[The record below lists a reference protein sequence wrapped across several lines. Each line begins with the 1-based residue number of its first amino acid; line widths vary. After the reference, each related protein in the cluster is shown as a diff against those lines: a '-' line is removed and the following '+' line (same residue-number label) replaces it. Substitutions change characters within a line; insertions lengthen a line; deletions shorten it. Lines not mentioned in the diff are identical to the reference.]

1 MSFSPDILHKLEQLQ
16 AKYDA
21 LGQDLGSYLEGLLQA
36 DFLPYWD
43 YVQLDVLLNLQKPR
57 TAFEDEKIFILYHQ
71 ITELYFKLCLNEL
84 AQLCRP
90 DVHPSA
96 ATIEPQEA
104 LMRVERVNRYF
115 DALAMSFSIMTDGM
129 DPEQFLKFR
138 MALLPASG
146 FQSAQYREIEMH
158 CTELEQLVHRDFR
171 GQLQAE
177 ATIETLYAHIYWKQ
191 GAMELQSGKKTLTL
205 KQFEAKYD
213 NILQARAAQLRGHT
227 LASLWH
233 RWSDGSADSA
243 GATSSAGPAE
253 PSTTLQALAQALR
266 ILDHRVNVD
275 WPLAHYRTAV
285 RYLQRPTQD
294 IAATGGTN
302 WQQYLPPRMQ
312 LRIFFPWLWTE
323 SQIESWGKKDLLR
336 DQP

>member
-1 MSFSPDILHKLEQLQ
+1 MSFSPDILLKLEQLQ

-21 LGQDLGSYLEGLLQA
+21 LGQDLGSYLEGLLQS

-96 ATIEPQEA
+96 ATIEPHEVV
-104 LMRVERVNRYF
+104 MRVERVNRYF

-171 GQLQAE
+171 GHLQAE
-177 ATIETLYAHIYWKQ
+177 ANLETLYAHIYWKQ
-191 GAMELQSGKKTLTL
+191 GAIELQSGKKTSTL

-213 NILQARAAQLRGHT
+213 NALQARAHQLRGHT

-233 RWSDGSADSA
+233 RWSAGSTGST
-243 GATSSAGPAE
+243 GSTE

-336 DQP
+336 DEP

>member
-90 DVHPSA
+90 DLHPTA
-96 ATIEPQEA
+96 ATIEPHEV

-177 ATIETLYAHIYWKQ
+177 ATIETLYNHIYWKQ
-191 GAMELQSGKKTLTL
+191 GAMELKSGKKTLTL

-213 NILQARAAQLRGHT
+213 NILQAKAAQLRGHT

-233 RWSDGSADSA
+233 RWSAGSAGSA
-243 GATSSAGPAE
+243 EST
-253 PSTTLQALAQALR
+253 TTLQALAQALR

-302 WQQYLPPRMQ
+302 WQQYLPPRIQ

-323 SQIESWGKKDLLR
+323 TQIESWGKKDLLR
-336 DQP
+336 DEP

>member
-1 MSFSPDILHKLEQLQ
+1 MSFSPDILQKLELLQ
-16 AKYDA
+16 AKYEA
-21 LGQDLGSYLEGLLQA
+21 LGQDLGSYLEGLLQS

-90 DVHPSA
+90 EEHGGA
-96 ATIEPQEA
+96 ANTKAEEV
-104 LMRVERVNRYF
+104 LMRVQRVNRYF
-115 DALAMSFSIMTDGM
+115 DALAVSFSIMTDGM

-146 FQSAQYREIEMH
+146 FQSAQYREIELH
-158 CTELEQLVHRDFR
+158 CTDLHHLVHRDFR
-171 GQLQAE
+171 DSIQPDADLK
-177 ATIETLYAHIYWKQ
+177 TLYAQIYWKQ
-191 GAMELQSGKKTLTL
+191 GAIELQSGKKTLTL
-205 KQFEAKYD
+205 TQFEAKYD
-213 NILQARAAQLRGHT
+213 KTLLQRALSLRGHT
-227 LASLWH
+227 LAAIWH
-233 RWSDGSADSA
+233 RLSNDST
-243 GATSSAGPAE
+243 TSSQ
-253 PSTTLQALAQALR
+253 TLADLAQALR

-285 RYLQRPTQD
+285 RYLHRPSQD
-294 IAATGGTN
+294 LAATGGTN

-312 LRIFFPWLWTE
+312 LRIFYPWLWTE
-323 SQIESWGKKDLLR
+323 TQLESWGKKDLLR
-336 DQP
+336 DEP

>member
-1 MSFSPDILHKLEQLQ
+1 MSFSPDILLKLEQLQ

-21 LGQDLGSYLEGLLQA
+21 LGQDLGSYLEGLLQS

-96 ATIEPQEA
+96 ATIELQEV

-171 GQLQAE
+171 GHLQAE
-177 ATIETLYAHIYWKQ
+177 ANLETLYAHIYWKQ
-191 GAMELQSGKKTLTL
+191 GAIELQSGKKTLTL

-213 NILQARAAQLRGHT
+213 NALQARAHQLRGHT

-233 RWSDGSADSA
+233 RWSAGSTGST
-243 GATSSAGPAE
+243 GSTE

-336 DQP
+336 DEP

>member
-1 MSFSPDILHKLEQLQ
+1 MSFSPDILQKLEQLQ
-16 AKYDA
+16 AKYQA
-21 LGQDLGSYLEGLLQA
+21 LGQDLGSYLEGLLQS

-57 TAFEDEKIFILYHQ
+57 TAFEDEKIFIIYHQ

-90 DVHPSA
+90 DEHPGA
-96 ATIEPQEA
+96 ANPKAEEV
-104 LMRVERVNRYF
+104 LMRVQRVNRYF
-115 DALAMSFSIMTDGM
+115 DALALSFSIMTEGM

-146 FQSAQYREIEMH
+146 FQSAQYREIELH
-158 CTELEQLVHRDFR
+158 CTDLKHLVHRDFR
-171 GQLQAE
+171 DSVQDE
-177 ATIETLYAHIYWKQ
+177 KDPSKCYERIYWKQ
-191 GAMELQSGKKTLTL
+191 GAIELQSGKKTLTL
-205 KQFEAKYD
+205 TQFEAKYD
-213 NILQARAAQLRGHT
+213 QILLKRALSLRGHT
-227 LASLWH
+227 LAAIWH
-233 RWSDGSADSA
+233 RLSTDST
-243 GATSSAGPAE
+243 TSSK
-253 PSTTLQALAQALR
+253 TLEDLAQALR

-285 RYLQRPTQD
+285 RYLHRPSQD
-294 IAATGGTN
+294 LAATGGTN

-323 SQIESWGKKDLLR
+323 TQLESWGKKDLLR
-336 DQP
+336 DEP

>member
-1 MSFSPDILHKLEQLQ
+1 MSFSPDILLKLEQLQ

-21 LGQDLGSYLEGLLQA
+21 LGQDLGSYLEGLLQS

-90 DVHPSA
+90 DLHPSA
-96 ATIEPQEA
+96 ATIEPQEV

-171 GQLQAE
+171 GHLQAE
-177 ATIETLYAHIYWKQ
+177 ANLETLYAHIYWKQ
-191 GAMELQSGKKTLTL
+191 GAIELQSGKKTLTL

-213 NILQARAAQLRGHT
+213 NALQARAHQLRGHT

-233 RWSDGSADSA
+233 RWSAGSTGSARS
-243 GATSSAGPAE
+243 TE

-336 DQP
+336 DEP

>member
-90 DVHPSA
+90 DDHPSA
-96 ATIEPQEA
+96 ATVQAEEV

-115 DALAMSFSIMTDGM
+115 DALALSFSIMTDGM

-158 CTELEQLVHRDFR
+158 CTELNQLVHRDFR
-171 GQLQAE
+171 DRIQPDAD
-177 ATIETLYAHIYWKQ
+177 IETLYAHIYWKQ

-205 KQFEAKYD
+205 TQFEAKYD
-213 NILQARAAQLRGHT
+213 KTLQARAHQLRGHT

-233 RWSDGSADSA
+233 RWSTGSTGST
-243 GATSSAGPAE
+243 GTTE
-253 PSTTLQALAQALR
+253 PSPTLQALAQALR

-294 IAATGGTN
+294 LAATGGTN

-323 SQIESWGKKDLLR
+323 SQLESWGKKDLLR
-336 DQP
+336 DEPSPAS

>member
-1 MSFSPDILHKLEQLQ
+1 MSFSPDILQKLELLQ

-21 LGQDLGSYLEGLLQA
+21 LGQDLGSYLEGLLQS

-84 AQLCRP
+84 AQLSRP
-90 DVHPSA
+90 EDHPSA
-96 ATIEPQEA
+96 ATVQAEEV

-115 DALAMSFSIMTDGM
+115 DALALSFSIMTDGM

-158 CTELEQLVHRDFR
+158 CTELNQLVHRDFR
-171 GQLQAE
+171 ERIQPDAD
-177 ATIETLYAHIYWKQ
+177 IETLYAHIYWKQ

-205 KQFEAKYD
+205 TQFEAKYD
-213 NILQARAAQLRGHT
+213 KTLQARAHQLRGHT

-233 RWSDGSADSA
+233 RWS
-243 GATSSAGPAE
+243 TGPTGPTE
-253 PSTTLQALAQALR
+253 PSHTLQALAQALR

-336 DQP
+336 DEPRPAS

>member
-1 MSFSPDILHKLEQLQ
+1 MSFSPDILLKLEQLQ

-21 LGQDLGSYLEGLLQA
+21 LGQDLGSYLEGLLQS

-96 ATIEPQEA
+96 ATIEPHEV

-171 GQLQAE
+171 GHLQPE

-191 GAMELQSGKKTLTL
+191 GAIELQSGKKT
-205 KQFEAKYD
+205 
-213 NILQARAAQLRGHT
+213 
-227 LASLWH
+227 
-233 RWSDGSADSA
+233 
-243 GATSSAGPAE
+243 
-253 PSTTLQALAQALR
+253 
-266 ILDHRVNVD
+266 
-275 WPLAHYRTAV
+275 
-285 RYLQRPTQD
+285 
-294 IAATGGTN
+294 
-302 WQQYLPPRMQ
+302 
-312 LRIFFPWLWTE
+312 
-323 SQIESWGKKDLLR
+323 
-336 DQP
+336 

>member
-1 MSFSPDILHKLEQLQ
+1 MSFSPDILQKLELLQ
-16 AKYDA
+16 AKYEA
-21 LGQDLGSYLEGLLQA
+21 LGQDLGSYLEGLLQS

-90 DVHPSA
+90 EEHGGA
-96 ATIEPQEA
+96 ANPKAEEV
-104 LMRVERVNRYF
+104 LMRVQRVNRYF
-115 DALAMSFSIMTDGM
+115 DALAVSFSIMTDGM

-146 FQSAQYREIEMH
+146 FQSAQYREIELH
-158 CTELEQLVHRDFR
+158 CTDLNHLVHRDFR
-171 GQLQAE
+171 DSIQPDADLK
-177 ATIETLYAHIYWKQ
+177 TLYAHIYWKQ
-191 GAMELQSGKKTLTL
+191 GAIELQSGKKTLTL
-205 KQFEAKYD
+205 TQFEAKYD
-213 NILQARAAQLRGHT
+213 KTLLQRALSLRGHT
-227 LASLWH
+227 LAAIWH
-233 RWSDGSADSA
+233 RLSNDST
-243 GATSSAGPAE
+243 TSSQ
-253 PSTTLQALAQALR
+253 TLADLAQALR

-285 RYLQRPTQD
+285 RYLHRPSQD
-294 IAATGGTN
+294 LAATGGTN

-312 LRIFFPWLWTE
+312 LRIFYPWLWTE
-323 SQIESWGKKDLLR
+323 TQLESWGKKDLLR
-336 DQP
+336 DEP

>member
-1 MSFSPDILHKLEQLQ
+1 MSFSPDILLKLEQLQ

-21 LGQDLGSYLEGLLQA
+21 LGQDLGSYLEGLLQS

-71 ITELYFKLCLNEL
+71 ITELYFKPCLNEL

-90 DVHPSA
+90 DLHPSA
-96 ATIEPQEA
+96 ATIEPHEV

-171 GQLQAE
+171 GHLQAE
-177 ATIETLYAHIYWKQ
+177 ANLETLYAHIYWKQ
-191 GAMELQSGKKTLTL
+191 GAIELQSGKKTLTL

-213 NILQARAAQLRGHT
+213 NALQARAHQLRGHT

-233 RWSDGSADSA
+233 RWSAGSTGST
-243 GATSSAGPAE
+243 GSTE

-336 DQP
+336 DEP

>member
-1 MSFSPDILHKLEQLQ
+1 MSFSPDILLKLEQLQ

-21 LGQDLGSYLEGLLQA
+21 LGQDLGSYLEGLLQS

-96 ATIEPQEA
+96 ATIEPHEV

-129 DPEQFLKFR
+129 DPDQFLKFR

-171 GQLQAE
+171 GHLQAE
-177 ATIETLYAHIYWKQ
+177 ANLETMYAHIYWKQ

-213 NILQARAAQLRGHT
+213 NALQARAHQLRGHT

-233 RWSDGSADSA
+233 RWSAGSTGSAGS
-243 GATSSAGPAE
+243 TE

-336 DQP
+336 DEP

>member
-1 MSFSPDILHKLEQLQ
+1 MSFSPDILLKLEQLQ

-21 LGQDLGSYLEGLLQA
+21 LGQDLGSYLEGLLQS

-90 DVHPSA
+90 DIHPSA
-96 ATIEPQEA
+96 ATIEPQEV

-171 GQLQAE
+171 GHLQAE
-177 ATIETLYAHIYWKQ
+177 ANLETLYAHIYWKQ
-191 GAMELQSGKKTLTL
+191 GAMELKSGKKTLTL

-213 NILQARAAQLRGHT
+213 NALQARAHQLRGHT

-233 RWSDGSADSA
+233 RWSAGSTGST
-243 GATSSAGPAE
+243 GSTE

-336 DQP
+336 DEP

>member
-1 MSFSPDILHKLEQLQ
+1 MSFSPDILLKLEQLQ

-21 LGQDLGSYLEGLLQA
+21 LGQDLGAYLEGLLQS

-57 TAFEDEKIFILYHQ
+57 TVFEDEKIFILYHQ

-96 ATIEPQEA
+96 ATIEPQEV

-171 GQLQAE
+171 DHLQPE

-191 GAMELQSGKKTLTL
+191 GAIELQSGKKTLTL

-213 NILQARAAQLRGHT
+213 NALQARAHQLRGHT

-233 RWSDGSADSA
+233 RWSAGSA
-243 GATSSAGPAE
+243 SSAGSTE

-336 DQP
+336 DEP

>member
-1 MSFSPDILHKLEQLQ
+1 MSFSPDILQKLEQLQ
-16 AKYDA
+16 AKYEA
-21 LGQDLGSYLEGLLQA
+21 LGQDLGSYLEGLLQS

-90 DVHPSA
+90 EEHFGTENPKAEEV
-96 ATIEPQEA
+96 
-104 LMRVERVNRYF
+104 LMRVQRVNRYF
-115 DALAMSFSIMTDGM
+115 DALAVSFSIMTDGM

-146 FQSAQYREIEMH
+146 FQSAQYREIELH
-158 CTELEQLVHRDFR
+158 CTDLNRLVHRDFR
-171 GQLQAE
+171 DSIQPNADLN
-177 ATIETLYAHIYWKQ
+177 TLYAQIYWKQ
-191 GAMELQSGKKTLTL
+191 GAIELQSGKKTLTL
-205 KQFEAKYD
+205 TQFEAKYD
-213 NILQARAAQLRGHT
+213 KTLLQRALSLRGHT
-227 LASLWH
+227 LAAIWH
-233 RWSDGSADSA
+233 RLSNDST
-243 GATSSAGPAE
+243 TSSQ
-253 PSTTLQALAQALR
+253 TLADLAQALR

-285 RYLQRPTQD
+285 RYLHRPSQD
-294 IAATGGTN
+294 LAATGGTN

-312 LRIFFPWLWTE
+312 LRIFYPWLWTE
-323 SQIESWGKKDLLR
+323 TQLESWGKKDLLH
-336 DQP
+336 DEP

>member
-1 MSFSPDILHKLEQLQ
+1 MSFSPDILLKLEQLQ

-21 LGQDLGSYLEGLLQA
+21 LGQDLGSYLEGLLQS

-96 ATIEPQEA
+96 ATIEPQEV

-171 GQLQAE
+171 GHLQAE
-177 ATIETLYAHIYWKQ
+177 ANLETLYAHIYWKQ
-191 GAMELQSGKKTLTL
+191 GAMELKSGKKTLTL

-213 NILQARAAQLRGHT
+213 NALQARAHQLRG
-227 LASLWH
+227 S
-233 RWSDGSADSA
+233 RRPKK
-243 GATSSAGPAE
+243 TS
-253 PSTTLQALAQALR
+253 
-266 ILDHRVNVD
+266 
-275 WPLAHYRTAV
+275 
-285 RYLQRPTQD
+285 
-294 IAATGGTN
+294 
-302 WQQYLPPRMQ
+302 
-312 LRIFFPWLWTE
+312 
-323 SQIESWGKKDLLR
+323 
-336 DQP
+336 

>member
-1 MSFSPDILHKLEQLQ
+1 MSFSPDILLKLEQLQ

-21 LGQDLGSYLEGLLQA
+21 LGQDLGSYLEGLLQS

-96 ATIEPQEA
+96 ATIEPQEV

-171 GQLQAE
+171 GHFQPE

-191 GAMELQSGKKTLTL
+191 GAIELQSGKKTLTL

-213 NILQARAAQLRGHT
+213 NALQARAHQLRGHT

-233 RWSDGSADSA
+233 RWSAGSTGST
-243 GATSSAGPAE
+243 GSTE

-336 DQP
+336 DEP

>member
-1 MSFSPDILHKLEQLQ
+1 MSFSPDILLKLEQLQ

-21 LGQDLGSYLEGLLQA
+21 LGQDLGSYLEGLLQS

-96 ATIEPQEA
+96 ATIEPQEV

-129 DPEQFLKFR
+129 DPDQFLKFR

-171 GQLQAE
+171 GHLQAE

-191 GAMELQSGKKTLTL
+191 GAIELQSGKKTLTL

-213 NILQARAAQLRGHT
+213 NALQARAHQLRGHT

-233 RWSDGSADSA
+233 RWSAGSA
-243 GATSSAGPAE
+243 SSAGSTE

-336 DQP
+336 DEP

>member
-1 MSFSPDILHKLEQLQ
+1 
-16 AKYDA
+16 
-21 LGQDLGSYLEGLLQA
+21 
-36 DFLPYWD
+36 
-43 YVQLDVLLNLQKPR
+43 
-57 TAFEDEKIFILYHQ
+57 
-71 ITELYFKLCLNEL
+71 
-84 AQLCRP
+84 
-90 DVHPSA
+90 
-96 ATIEPQEA
+96 
-104 LMRVERVNRYF
+104 
-115 DALAMSFSIMTDGM
+115 
-129 DPEQFLKFR
+129 

-177 ATIETLYAHIYWKQ
+177 ATIETLYNHIYWKQ
-191 GAMELQSGKKTLTL
+191 GAMELKSGKKTLTL

-213 NILQARAAQLRGHT
+213 HALQAKAAQLRGHT

-233 RWSDGSADSA
+233 RWSAGSA
-243 GATSSAGPAE
+243 GPTSSAGPTE
-253 PSTTLQALAQALR
+253 QSTTLQNLAQALR

-285 RYLQRPTQD
+285 RYLQRPSHD

-336 DQP
+336 DEP

>member
-1 MSFSPDILHKLEQLQ
+1 MSFSPDILQKLEQLQ
-16 AKYDA
+16 AKYEA
-21 LGQDLGSYLEGLLQA
+21 LGQDLGSYLEGLLQS

-90 DVHPSA
+90 EEHFGTENPKAEEV
-96 ATIEPQEA
+96 
-104 LMRVERVNRYF
+104 LMRVQRVNRYF
-115 DALAMSFSIMTDGM
+115 DALAVSFSIMTDGM

-146 FQSAQYREIEMH
+146 FQSAQYREIELH
-158 CTELEQLVHRDFR
+158 CTDLNRLVHRDFR
-171 GQLQAE
+171 DSIQPNADLN
-177 ATIETLYAHIYWKQ
+177 TLYAQIYWKQ
-191 GAMELQSGKKTLTL
+191 GAIELQSGKKTLTL
-205 KQFEAKYD
+205 TQFEAKYD
-213 NILQARAAQLRGHT
+213 KTLLQRALSLRGHT
-227 LASLWH
+227 LAAIWH
-233 RWSDGSADSA
+233 RLSNDST
-243 GATSSAGPAE
+243 TSSQ
-253 PSTTLQALAQALR
+253 TLADLAQALR

-285 RYLQRPTQD
+285 RYLHRPSQD
-294 IAATGGTN
+294 LAATGGTN

-312 LRIFFPWLWTE
+312 LRIFYPWLWTE
-323 SQIESWGKKDLLR
+323 TQLESWGKKDLLR
-336 DQP
+336 DEP

>member
-1 MSFSPDILHKLEQLQ
+1 MSFSPDILLKLEQLQ

-21 LGQDLGSYLEGLLQA
+21 LGQDLGSYLEGLLQS

-96 ATIEPQEA
+96 ATIEPQEV

-158 CTELEQLVHRDFR
+158 STELEQLVHRDFR
-171 GQLQAE
+171 GHLQAE
-177 ATIETLYAHIYWKQ
+177 ANLETLYAHIYWKQ

-213 NILQARAAQLRGHT
+213 NALQAKAHQLRGHT

-233 RWSDGSADSA
+233 RWSAGSTGST
-243 GATSSAGPAE
+243 GSTE

-336 DQP
+336 DEP

>member
-1 MSFSPDILHKLEQLQ
+1 MSFSPDILHKLELLQ

-21 LGQDLGSYLEGLLQA
+21 LGQDLGSYLEGLLHA

-90 DVHPSA
+90 DAHPSA
-96 ATIEPQEA
+96 ATVQAEEV
-104 LMRVERVNRYF
+104 LMRVKRVNRYF
-115 DALAMSFSIMTDGM
+115 DALALSFSIMTDGM

-146 FQSAQYREIEMH
+146 FQSAQYREIELH
-158 CTELEQLVHRDFR
+158 CTDLKNLVHRDFR
-171 GQLQAE
+171 DRIQQDAD
-177 ATIETLYAHIYWKQ
+177 IETLYAHIYWKQ
-191 GAMELQSGKKTLTL
+191 GAIELQSGKKTLTL
-205 KQFEAKYD
+205 SQFEAKYD
-213 NILQARAAQLRGHT
+213 KTLLQGALSLRGHT
-227 LASLWH
+227 LAAIWH
-233 RWSDGSADSA
+233 RLSSES
-243 GATSSAGPAE
+243 ATSSE
-253 PSTTLQALAQALR
+253 TLADLAQALR

-285 RYLQRPTQD
+285 RYLHRPAQD

-312 LRIFFPWLWTE
+312 LRIFYPWLWTE
-323 SQIESWGKKDLLR
+323 TQLESWGKKDLLLDEPR
-336 DQP
+336 PAS

>member
-1 MSFSPDILHKLEQLQ
+1 
-16 AKYDA
+16 
-21 LGQDLGSYLEGLLQA
+21 
-36 DFLPYWD
+36 
-43 YVQLDVLLNLQKPR
+43 
-57 TAFEDEKIFILYHQ
+57 
-71 ITELYFKLCLNEL
+71 
-84 AQLCRP
+84 
-90 DVHPSA
+90 
-96 ATIEPQEA
+96 
-104 LMRVERVNRYF
+104 MRVERVNRYF

-171 GQLQAE
+171 GHLQAE

-191 GAMELQSGKKTLTL
+191 GAIELQSGKKTLTL

-213 NILQARAAQLRGHT
+213 NALQARAHQLRGHT

-233 RWSDGSADSA
+233 RWSAGSTGSAGS
-243 GATSSAGPAE
+243 TE

-336 DQP
+336 DEP

>member
-16 AKYDA
+16 AKYEA
-21 LGQDLGSYLEGLLQA
+21 MGQDLGSYLEGLLQS

-43 YVQLDVLLNLQKPR
+43 YVQLDVLLNLQKPK

-90 DVHPSA
+90 QEPPSTA
-96 ATIEPQEA
+96 NVPADEV
-104 LMRVERVNRYF
+104 LMRIQRVNRYF
-115 DALAMSFSIMTDGM
+115 DALTLSFSIMTDGM

-146 FQSAQYREIEMH
+146 FQSAQYREIELH
-158 CTELEQLVHRDFR
+158 CTELQHLVHRDFR
-171 GQLQAE
+171 EALQN
-177 ATIETLYAHIYWKQ
+177 ETDTSRLYARIYWKQ
-191 GAMELQSGKKTLTL
+191 GAIELQSGKKTLTL
-205 KQFEAKYD
+205 TQFEAKYD
-213 NILQARAAQLRGHT
+213 KALLQRALSLRGHT
-227 LASLWH
+227 LAAIWH
-233 RWSDGSADSA
+233 RLSNEST
-243 GATSSAGPAE
+243 TSSE
-253 PSTTLQALAQALR
+253 TLAALAQALR

-285 RYLQRPTQD
+285 RYLHRPSQD

-312 LRIFFPWLWTE
+312 LRIFYPWLWTE
-323 SQIESWGKKDLLR
+323 TQLESWGKKDLLR
-336 DQP
+336 DEP

>member
-16 AKYDA
+16 AKYEV

-57 TAFEDEKIFILYHQ
+57 TPYEDEKIFILYHQ

-84 AQLCRP
+84 AQLCRFGKQP
-90 DVHPSA
+90 VSA
-96 ATIEPQEA
+96 NDHADEV
-104 LMRVERVNRYF
+104 LMRVQRVNRYF
-115 DALAMSFSIMTDGM
+115 DALTLSFSIMTDGM

-146 FQSAQYREIEMH
+146 FQSAQYREIELH
-158 CTELEQLVHRDFR
+158 CTDLKNLVHRDFR
-171 GQLQAE
+171 E
-177 ATIETLYAHIYWKQ
+177 AFQNETDPAVLYAHIYWKQ
-191 GAMELQSGKKTLTL
+191 GAIELKSGKKTLTL
-205 KQFEAKYD
+205 TQFEAKYD
-213 NILQARAAQLRGHT
+213 NYLLQHALDLSGHT
-227 LASLWH
+227 LSAIWYRISTESAAS
-233 RWSDGSADSA
+233 S
-243 GATSSAGPAE
+243 E
-253 PSTTLQALAQALR
+253 TLAALAQALR

-312 LRIFFPWLWTE
+312 LQIFYPWLWTE
-323 SQIESWGKKDLLR
+323 NEIESWGKKDLLS

>member
-16 AKYDA
+16 AKYEV

-57 TAFEDEKIFILYHQ
+57 TPYEDEKIFILYHQ

-84 AQLCRP
+84 AQLCRFGKQP
-90 DVHPSA
+90 VSANVHA
-96 ATIEPQEA
+96 DEV
-104 LMRVERVNRYF
+104 LMRVQRVNRYF
-115 DALAMSFSIMTDGM
+115 DALTLSFSIMTDGM

-146 FQSAQYREIEMH
+146 FQSAQYREIELH
-158 CTELEQLVHRDFR
+158 CTDLKNLVHRDFR
-171 GQLQAE
+171 E
-177 ATIETLYAHIYWKQ
+177 AFQNETDPAVLYAHIYWKQ
-191 GAMELQSGKKTLTL
+191 GAIELKSGKKTLTL
-205 KQFEAKYD
+205 TQFEAKYD
-213 NILQARAAQLRGHT
+213 NYLLQHALDLSGHT
-227 LASLWH
+227 LSAIWYRISTESAAS
-233 RWSDGSADSA
+233 S
-243 GATSSAGPAE
+243 E
-253 PSTTLQALAQALR
+253 TLAALAQALR

-312 LRIFFPWLWTE
+312 LQIFYPWLWTE
-323 SQIESWGKKDLLR
+323 NEIESWGKKDLLS

>member
-1 MSFSPDILHKLEQLQ
+1 MSFSPDILQKLEQLQ

-21 LGQDLGSYLEGLLQA
+21 LGQDLGSYLEGLLQS

-90 DVHPSA
+90 EEHVGAENPNA
-96 ATIEPQEA
+96 EEV
-104 LMRVERVNRYF
+104 LMRVQRVNRYF
-115 DALAMSFSIMTDGM
+115 DALAVSFSIMTDGM

-146 FQSAQYREIEMH
+146 FQSAQYREIELH
-158 CTELEQLVHRDFR
+158 CTDLHHLVHRDFR
-171 GQLQAE
+171 DSIQPDADLK
-177 ATIETLYAHIYWKQ
+177 TLYAHIYWKQ
-191 GAMELQSGKKTLTL
+191 GAIELQSGKKTLTL
-205 KQFEAKYD
+205 TQFEAKYD
-213 NILQARAAQLRGHT
+213 KTLLQRALSLRGHI
-227 LASLWH
+227 LSAIWH
-233 RWSDGSADSA
+233 RLSNDST
-243 GATSSAGPAE
+243 TSSQ
-253 PSTTLQALAQALR
+253 TLTELAQALR

-285 RYLQRPTQD
+285 RYLHRPAQD

-312 LRIFFPWLWTE
+312 LRIFYPWLWTE
-323 SQIESWGKKDLLR
+323 TQLESWGKKDLLR
-336 DQP
+336 DEP

>member
-1 MSFSPDILHKLEQLQ
+1 MSFSPDILQKLEQLQ
-16 AKYDA
+16 AKYEA
-21 LGQDLGSYLEGLLQA
+21 LGQDLGSYLEGLLQS

-90 DVHPSA
+90 EEHFGA
-96 ATIEPQEA
+96 ANPKAEEV
-104 LMRVERVNRYF
+104 LMRVQRVNRYF
-115 DALAMSFSIMTDGM
+115 DALAVSFSIMTDGM

-146 FQSAQYREIEMH
+146 FQSAQYREIELH
-158 CTELEQLVHRDFR
+158 CTDLHHLVHRDFR
-171 GQLQAE
+171 DSIQPDADLK
-177 ATIETLYAHIYWKQ
+177 TLYAHIYWKQ
-191 GAMELQSGKKTLTL
+191 GAIELQSGKKTLTL
-205 KQFEAKYD
+205 TQFEAKYD
-213 NILQARAAQLRGHT
+213 KTLLQRALSLRGHT
-227 LASLWH
+227 LAAIWH
-233 RWSDGSADSA
+233 RLSND
-243 GATSSAGPAE
+243 
-253 PSTTLQALAQALR
+253 STTASQTLTELAQALR

-285 RYLQRPTQD
+285 RYLHRPTQD

-312 LRIFFPWLWTE
+312 LRIFYPWLWTE
-323 SQIESWGKKDLLR
+323 TQLESWGKKDLLR
-336 DQP
+336 DEP

>member
-1 MSFSPDILHKLEQLQ
+1 MSFSPDILLKLEQLQ

-21 LGQDLGSYLEGLLQA
+21 LGQDLGSYLEGLLQS

-90 DVHPSA
+90 DVHPTA
-96 ATIEPQEA
+96 ATIEPQEV

-171 GQLQAE
+171 GHLQAE
-177 ATIETLYAHIYWKQ
+177 ANLETLYAHIYWKQ
-191 GAMELQSGKKTLTL
+191 GAIELQSGKKTLTL

-213 NILQARAAQLRGHT
+213 NALQARAHQLRGHT

-233 RWSDGSADSA
+233 RWSAGSTGST
-243 GATSSAGPAE
+243 GSTE

-336 DQP
+336 DEP

>member
-1 MSFSPDILHKLEQLQ
+1 MSFSPDILQKLEQLQ

-21 LGQDLGSYLEGLLQA
+21 LGQDLGSYLEGLLQS

-90 DVHPSA
+90 EEHFGA
-96 ATIEPQEA
+96 ANPKAEEV
-104 LMRVERVNRYF
+104 LMRVQRVNRYF
-115 DALAMSFSIMTDGM
+115 DALAVSFSIMTDGM

-146 FQSAQYREIEMH
+146 FQSAQYREIELH
-158 CTELEQLVHRDFR
+158 CTDLNHLLHRDFR
-171 GQLQAE
+171 DSIPPDADLK
-177 ATIETLYAHIYWKQ
+177 TLYAHIYWKQ
-191 GAMELQSGKKTLTL
+191 GAIELQSGKKTLTL
-205 KQFEAKYD
+205 TQFEAKYD
-213 NILQARAAQLRGHT
+213 KTLLQRALSLRGHT
-227 LASLWH
+227 LSAIWH
-233 RWSDGSADSA
+233 RLSND
-243 GATSSAGPAE
+243 
-253 PSTTLQALAQALR
+253 STTVGETLTELAQALR

-285 RYLQRPTQD
+285 RYLHRPTQD

-312 LRIFFPWLWTE
+312 LRIFYPWLWTE
-323 SQIESWGKKDLLR
+323 TQLESWGKKDLLR
-336 DQP
+336 DEP

>member
-1 MSFSPDILHKLEQLQ
+1 MSFSPDILQKLEQLQ
-16 AKYDA
+16 AKYEA
-21 LGQDLGSYLEGLLQA
+21 LGQDLGSYLEGLLQS

-90 DVHPSA
+90 EEHVGAENPKA
-96 ATIEPQEA
+96 EEV
-104 LMRVERVNRYF
+104 LMRVQRVNRYF
-115 DALAMSFSIMTDGM
+115 DALAVSFSIMTDGM

-146 FQSAQYREIEMH
+146 FQSAQYREIELH
-158 CTELEQLVHRDFR
+158 CTDLYHLVHRDFR
-171 GQLQAE
+171 DSIQPDADPK
-177 ATIETLYAHIYWKQ
+177 TLYAHIYWKQ
-191 GAMELQSGKKTLTL
+191 GAIELQSGKKTLTL
-205 KQFEAKYD
+205 TQFEAKYD
-213 NILQARAAQLRGHT
+213 KTLLQRALSLRGHT
-227 LASLWH
+227 LAAIWH
-233 RWSDGSADSA
+233 RLSND
-243 GATSSAGPAE
+243 
-253 PSTTLQALAQALR
+253 STTASQTLADLAQALR

-285 RYLQRPTQD
+285 RYLHRPSQD
-294 IAATGGTN
+294 LAATGGTN

-312 LRIFFPWLWTE
+312 LRIFYPWLWTE
-323 SQIESWGKKDLLR
+323 TQLESWGKKDLLR
-336 DQP
+336 DEP

>member
-1 MSFSPDILHKLEQLQ
+1 MSFSPDILQKLELLQ

-84 AQLCRP
+84 AQLSRP
-90 DVHPSA
+90 EDHPSA
-96 ATIEPQEA
+96 ATVQAEEV

-115 DALAMSFSIMTDGM
+115 DALALSFSIMTDGM

-158 CTELEQLVHRDFR
+158 CTELNQLVHRDFR
-171 GQLQAE
+171 ERIQPDAD
-177 ATIETLYAHIYWKQ
+177 IETLYAHIYWKQ

-205 KQFEAKYD
+205 TQFEAKYD
-213 NILQARAAQLRGHT
+213 KTFQARAHQLRGHT

-233 RWSDGSADSA
+233 RWSTGSTGS
-243 GATSSAGPAE
+243 TE
-253 PSTTLQALAQALR
+253 PSPTLQALAQALR

-302 WQQYLPPRMQ
+302 WQQYLPPRIQ

-336 DQP
+336 DEPRPAS

>member
-1 MSFSPDILHKLEQLQ
+1 MSFSPDILQKLEQLQ
-16 AKYDA
+16 AKYEA
-21 LGQDLGSYLEGLLQA
+21 LGQDLGSYLEGLLQS

-90 DVHPSA
+90 EEHGGAANPSA
-96 ATIEPQEA
+96 EEV
-104 LMRVERVNRYF
+104 LMRVQRVNRYF
-115 DALAMSFSIMTDGM
+115 DALAVSFSIMTDGM

-146 FQSAQYREIEMH
+146 FQSAQYREIELH
-158 CTELEQLVHRDFR
+158 CTDLHHLVHRDFR
-171 GQLQAE
+171 DSIQPDADLKA
-177 ATIETLYAHIYWKQ
+177 LYTHIYWKQ
-191 GAMELQSGKKTLTL
+191 GAIELQSGKKTLTL
-205 KQFEAKYD
+205 TQFEAKYD
-213 NILQARAAQLRGHT
+213 KTLQQRALSLRGHT
-227 LASLWH
+227 LAAIWH
-233 RWSDGSADSA
+233 RLSNDST
-243 GATSSAGPAE
+243 TSSQ
-253 PSTTLQALAQALR
+253 TLADLAQALR

-285 RYLQRPTQD
+285 RYLHRPSQD
-294 IAATGGTN
+294 LAATGGTN

-312 LRIFFPWLWTE
+312 LRIFYPWLWTE
-323 SQIESWGKKDLLR
+323 TQLESWGKKDLLR
-336 DQP
+336 DEP

>member
-1 MSFSPDILHKLEQLQ
+1 MSFSPDILQKLELLQ
-16 AKYDA
+16 AKYEA
-21 LGQDLGSYLEGLLQA
+21 LGQDLGSYLEGLLQS

-90 DVHPSA
+90 EEHVGA
-96 ATIEPQEA
+96 ASPKAEEV
-104 LMRVERVNRYF
+104 LMRVQRVNRYF
-115 DALAMSFSIMTDGM
+115 DALAVSFSIMTDGM

-146 FQSAQYREIEMH
+146 FQSAQYREIELH
-158 CTELEQLVHRDFR
+158 CTDLNHLVHRDFR
-171 GQLQAE
+171 DSIQPDADLK
-177 ATIETLYAHIYWKQ
+177 TLYAHIYWKQ
-191 GAMELQSGKKTLTL
+191 GAIELQSGKKTLTL
-205 KQFEAKYD
+205 TQFEAKYD
-213 NILQARAAQLRGHT
+213 KTLLHRALSLRGHT
-227 LASLWH
+227 LAAIWH
-233 RWSDGSADSA
+233 RLSND
-243 GATSSAGPAE
+243 
-253 PSTTLQALAQALR
+253 STTASQTLADLAQALR

-285 RYLQRPTQD
+285 RYLHRPSQD
-294 IAATGGTN
+294 LAATGGTN

-312 LRIFFPWLWTE
+312 LRIFYPWLWTE
-323 SQIESWGKKDLLR
+323 TQLEFWGKKDLLR
-336 DQP
+336 DEP

>member
-1 MSFSPDILHKLEQLQ
+1 MSFSPDILLKLEQLQ

-21 LGQDLGSYLEGLLQA
+21 LGQDLGSYLEGLLQS

-96 ATIEPQEA
+96 ATIEPQEV

-171 GQLQAE
+171 GHLQPE
-177 ATIETLYAHIYWKQ
+177 ANLETLYAHIYWKQ
-191 GAMELQSGKKTLTL
+191 GAIELQSGKKTLTL

-213 NILQARAAQLRGHT
+213 NALQARAHQLRGHT

-233 RWSDGSADSA
+233 RWSAGSTGST
-243 GATSSAGPAE
+243 GSTE

-336 DQP
+336 DEP

>member
-1 MSFSPDILHKLEQLQ
+1 MSFSPDILLKLEQLQ

-21 LGQDLGSYLEGLLQA
+21 LGQDLGSYLEGLLQS

-96 ATIEPQEA
+96 ATIEPQEV

-171 GQLQAE
+171 GHLQAE
-177 ATIETLYAHIYWKQ
+177 ANLETLYAHIYWKQ
-191 GAMELQSGKKTLTL
+191 GAIELQSGKKTLTL

-213 NILQARAAQLRGHT
+213 NALQARSHQLRGHT

-233 RWSDGSADSA
+233 RWSAGSTGST
-243 GATSSAGPAE
+243 GSTE

-336 DQP
+336 DEP